1 MIAPGDVYVITDIA
15 LYHEVRR
22 ESPWN
27 VVLVE
32 NFTLDELAKK
42 ILSMLSK
49 DRSKIKLRVNKS
61 WGRNKLSFL
70 YKDLL
75 DVLQRKGVEIVDAT
89 HILTVV
95 SDKPYE
101 DELVIIK

>member
-1 MIAPGDVYVITDIA
+1 MIADIA
-15 LYHEVRR
+15 LYHEAQR

-49 DRSKIKLRVNKS
+49 DRSKIKLGVNKS

-89 HILTVV
+89 HILQRSSTN
-95 SDKPYE
+95 P
-101 DELVIIK
+101 IKMSL